1 MTTTNAAKKLTKAGF
16 SVDEFHPGAFHASK
30 ESTKYVI
37 EYFRN
42 GRSDE
47 ITCICVRRRD
57 DHHDSQTDY
66 SAGSWAKNIT
76 QAIHRATN

>member
-16 SVDEFHPGAFHASK
+16 TIKETRPGSYHAYSP
-30 ESTKYVI
+30 STAYVI

-42 GRSDE
+42 GCSDS
-47 ITCICVRRRD
+47 IICICVRRFD

-66 SAGSWAKNIT
+66 SAGMSANTIT
-76 QAIHRATN
+76 QAIRLAA